1 MKRRVVLV
9 GIALVGVSHAGC
21 SVTSPP
27 RDNPDRLALYPT
39 VSETPTTWELTVEVR
54 NVNDWDRGFR
64 DVTVLGYDET
74 GQRVCTAEVGDL
86 DGDSGR
92 RPTVT
97 ASCSSFPAIVTAT
110 AAQSPCDEDIAVEI
124 LYWVGTAEQRGT
136 DPNENEIVWKSTVQ
150 QCNESLPPNRVIQNV
165 TAD

>member
-1 MKRRVVLV
+1 MKRRVVLI
-9 GIALVGVSHAGC
+9 GITLLGVSHAGC

-27 RDNPDRLALYPT
+27 RENPDRLALYPT
-39 VSETPTTWELTVEVR
+39 VAETTSAWELSVEVR
-54 NVNDWDRGFR
+54 NVNDWDREFR

-74 GQRVCTAEVGDL
+74 GQRVCRAEVGDL
-86 DGDSGR
+86 DGDSGHR
-92 RPTVT
+92 RTVT
-97 ASCSSFPAIVTAT
+97 VSCSSFPAIVTAT
-110 AAQSPCDEDIAVEI
+110 TAESPCEEDIAVKI

-150 QCNESLPPNRVIQNV
+150 RCNESLPPNRVIQNV